1 MYDKILREMRQAVK
15 AGRVRF
21 TSHAFDELDNEDLT
35 TDDAEHCILTGEIV
49 GDQYDT
55 HRLRMKYV
63 IYGDTMMGDEIG
75 LVARW
80 GDQDNVVVITTFRLK
95 IDDYE

>member
-1 MYDKILREMRQAVK
+1 LKRWPKDLKI
-15 AGRVRF
+15 
-21 TSHAFDELDNEDLT
+21 
-35 TDDAEHCILTGEIV
+35 DDAEHCILTGEIV

-55 HRLRMKYV
+55 HCRRMKYV

-80 GDQDNVVVITTFRLK
+80 DDQDDVVVITTFRLK